1 MASLR
6 KRNLRTLQHDLD
18 ALTADVSKLAT
29 VASVDPS
36 RAEARNRIRRLRAD
50 LRKVASNIGSDSRA
64 TVVDMA
70 DNLIEPVAVSLS
82 GRPITT
88 IALGFGLGFIFGLA
102 WRK

>member
-29 VASVDPS
+29 VPSGDPS

-64 TVVDMA
+64 TVVA

-88 IALGFGLGFIFGLA
+88 LGFGLGFIFGLA